1 MLFKMKVTAAF
12 SFVILGVILIM
23 LYLNTERKQI
33 HHYSW
38 I

>member
-1 MLFKMKVTAAF
+1 MLFKMKGTAAF
-12 SFVILGVILIM
+12 SFVILRVILM

>member
-1 MLFKMKVTAAF
+1 MLFKMKGTAAF
-12 SFVILGVILIM
+12 SFVILGVILM

>member
-1 MLFKMKVTAAF
+1 MLFKMEVTAAF
-12 SFVILGVILIM
+12 SFVILGVILM

>member
-12 SFVILGVILIM
+12 SSVILGVILM